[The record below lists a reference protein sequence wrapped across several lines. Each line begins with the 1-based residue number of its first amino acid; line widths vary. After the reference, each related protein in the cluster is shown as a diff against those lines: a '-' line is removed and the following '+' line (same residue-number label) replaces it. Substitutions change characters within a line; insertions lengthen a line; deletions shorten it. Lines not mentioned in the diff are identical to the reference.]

1 MRNFTTSLQLI
12 TATAMLTATG
22 CTPAIYTNI
31 QKSYPAR
38 TEESPVLVYDLADT
52 VPAPAQT
59 LGSVWIKDS
68 GFSTGC
74 SYENIIRLAKNETNK
89 IGGNGLHV
97 VWHKKPAA
105 LGKSCHQI
113 SADMLLLPDSV
124 YTASYARNAEAQ
136 QVRIAQYS
144 GTPEI
149 VPADKTDP
157 ERKKVN
163 PRYNILHAS
172 AGYSMLTSEFKFPRN
187 CDGDPKHWVSV
198 DAGYQWISRIGLGVG
213 IRYTGHFTSGKQRYV
228 SMDSD
233 YEKLNISLHYIAP
246 EIALYQNVGRRWT
259 FHESVGIGYMRYFE
273 GMMHNTESI
282 GGFGVH
288 GTAGVNYRIK
298 PWLGIGAHV
307 LVQHAR
313 FDPEKSRTLRQ
324 RMSKD
329 NTTMTHIS
337 FNGGLSFYFF

>member
-1 MRNFTTSLQLI
+1 
-12 TATAMLTATG
+12 
-22 CTPAIYTNI
+22 
-31 QKSYPAR
+31 
-38 TEESPVLVYDLADT
+38 
-52 VPAPAQT
+52 
-59 LGSVWIKDS
+59 
-68 GFSTGC
+68 
-74 SYENIIRLAKNETNK
+74 
-89 IGGNGLHV
+89 
-97 VWHKKPAA
+97 
-105 LGKSCHQI
+105 
-113 SADMLLLPDSV
+113 MLLLPDSV

-136 QVRIAQYS
+136 QARIAQYS

-149 VPADKTDP
+149 VPADKTEP